1 MVIEFYLIPTAY
13 VSVREAVGSRSSVK
27 RLRFAL
33 EGPVGVRVVLEAIP
47 DLVGWVP
54 VATNVLPA
62 ALELETE
69 GVEAVPT
76 GFYRTLVLP

>member
-1 MVIEFYLIPTAY
+1 MASGARTSAN
-13 VSVREAVGSRSSVK
+13 

-33 EGPVGVRVVLEAIP
+33 EGPVGVRVVLEVSP
-47 DLVGWVP
+47 DLLGWVP
-54 VATNVLPA
+54 VAINVLPG

-69 GVEAVPT
+69 GCEAVPT